1 MNTLQDIRVQFKQ
14 DTSVE
19 VKDAN
24 IQGEKLIK
32 IIEKQLKELKHHS
45 ESLYKDTE
53 SQLAKGKEKLSK
65 TRKGGDY
72 FRTVKLANE
81 VGQVSMDEAESLE
94 IPDTISYES
103 LRKFIT
109 ELGPALTKTI
119 KLKKSYDPYITPY
132 FIRARRS
139 IEASLGK
146 LQTLMKEL
154 SEFINSTYRRI
165 YHINKT
171 LEAIDRLN
179 VILEYIPPLD
189 TILEQE
195 RGKSKELTNKIQQ
208 LEDKNVQLNNES
220 ISVEISTIEQE
231 IRNLELNTF
240 QKLRI
245 FRDPINKMLY
255 RSKGGPGLST
265 EMKENAE
272 GYMEHPL
279 EQFREEDIDH
289 PMLTK
294 LLNVLNESLA
304 QDTVSLK
311 KRKEA
316 KTLNTI
322 EEILNKNILRKIQ
335 KKIRDSESKLQHLME
350 TDEFQSLKRREDEL
364 QGQIQDLI
372 TARSE
377 PEKMINQTEKEK
389 KQKIQQMELLAQ
401 RITQNINTLIGK
413 SVEISIESLI

>member
-1 MNTLQDIRVQFKQ
+1 
-14 DTSVE
+14 
-19 VKDAN
+19 
-24 IQGEKLIK
+24 
-32 IIEKQLKELKHHS
+32 
-45 ESLYKDTE
+45 
-53 SQLAKGKEKLSK
+53 
-65 TRKGGDY
+65 
-72 FRTVKLANE
+72 
-81 VGQVSMDEAESLE
+81 
-94 IPDTISYES
+94 
-103 LRKFIT
+103 
-109 ELGPALTKTI
+109 
-119 KLKKSYDPYITPY
+119 
-132 FIRARRS
+132 
-139 IEASLGK
+139 
-146 LQTLMKEL
+146 
-154 SEFINSTYRRI
+154 
-165 YHINKT
+165 
-171 LEAIDRLN
+171 
-179 VILEYIPPLD
+179 
-189 TILEQE
+189 
-195 RGKSKELTNKIQQ
+195 
-208 LEDKNVQLNNES
+208 
-220 ISVEISTIEQE
+220 
-231 IRNLELNTF
+231 
-240 QKLRI
+240 
-245 FRDPINKMLY
+245 
-255 RSKGGPGLST
+255 
-265 EMKENAE
+265 
-272 GYMEHPL
+272 MEHPL

>member
-1 MNTLQDIRVQFKQ
+1 MNTLQDIRLQFKQ
-14 DTSVE
+14 ETSVE

-81 VGQVSMDEAESLE
+81 VGQVSMDEAEALE
-94 IPDTISYES
+94 IPDTISHES
-103 LRKFIT
+103 LRKFVN

-154 SEFINSTYRRI
+154 SEFISTTYRRVH
-165 YHINKT
+165 HIHKT
-171 LEAIDRLN
+171 LETIDRLN
-179 VILEYIPPLD
+179 GVLEDIPPLD

-195 RGKSKELTNKIQQ
+195 QGKSAELTNKIQQ
-208 LEDKNVQLNNES
+208 LEDKNIQLNNQS
-220 ISVEISTIEQE
+220 ISVETSTIEQE
-231 IRNLELNTF
+231 IRNLELNAF

-255 RSKGGPGLST
+255 RAKGGPGLST
-265 EMKENAE
+265 ELKEKAE

-279 EQFREEDIDH
+279 ERFREEDIGH
-289 PMLTK
+289 PQLIK

-304 QDTVSLK
+304 QDAVSLK
-311 KRKEA
+311 KRKEV
-316 KTLNTI
+316 KTINTI
-322 EEILNKNILRKIQ
+322 EEILNKNILRNIQ
-335 KKIRDSESKLQHLME
+335 EKIRDSESKLQQLMD
-350 TDEFQSLKRREDEL
+350 TNAFHILKRRKDEL
-364 QGQIQDLI
+364 QGQIQELI

-377 PEKMINQTEKEK
+377 PEKIINQIEKEK
-389 KQKIQQMELLAQ
+389 QQKIQQIELLAQ
-401 RITQNINTLIGK
+401 RITQNIKTFNGT
-413 SVEISIESLI
+413 SVEISIDSLI